1 MLSIVDTSERLF
13 SFVLSVYKDSAW
25 LVYAPNRLLSRV
37 EELNVTQTVP
47 PLHSFHS
54 IRHQCYLELEEMY
67 LMHIDCIDTI
77 GEAYAKSL

>member
-1 MLSIVDTSERLF
+1 MLDTSERLF

-25 LVYAPNRLLSRV
+25 FVYAPNRLLSRV